1 MSLNFF
7 FQKICLRIMYSVQPA
22 CMPSDQ
28 KRAPEIIT
36 VGGELP
42 CGFRELN
49 PEQAVLLTTG
59 SSLRFM
65 YLNVKNIKCDAV

>member
-7 FQKICLRIMYSVQPA
+7 FQKICLLIIYSVQPA
-22 CMPSDQ
+22 CVPAGQ

-42 CGFRELN
+42 CSFQELN
-49 PEQAVLLTTG
+49 LE
-59 SSLRFM
+59 
-65 YLNVKNIKCDAV
+65 